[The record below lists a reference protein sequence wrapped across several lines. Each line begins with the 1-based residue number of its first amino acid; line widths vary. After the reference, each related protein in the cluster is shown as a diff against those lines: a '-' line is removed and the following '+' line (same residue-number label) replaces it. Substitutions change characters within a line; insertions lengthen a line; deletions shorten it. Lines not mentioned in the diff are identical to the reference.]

1 MWFDGM
7 EDMLKENNKADYTIH
22 TKPYKINLICPH
34 CNIDIHI
41 NGNESEYWDN
51 IDWGSISCP
60 CCGCKMLIE
69 WQMNKENYI

>member
-7 EDMLKENNKADYTIH
+7 EDMLKENNKANCTIH

-51 IDWGSISCP
+51 IDWGSIPCP

-69 WQMNKENYI
+69 